1 MLTGSQRYK
10 YSLPSLNLQRA
21 ASSLPLPQRRFS
33 MHIQRKPA
41 LIVGVLVVA
50 AVVAWG
56 VTRPAKTKLSV
67 PTAVPVRV
75 VSVAQQD
82 VPRFVS
88 GIGSVLS
95 LHSVVIR
102 PQVDGILTKLLVKE
116 GQLVKTGDLLATI
129 DDRSIRASLDQAR
142 AQLGEN
148 QAQLQVALVNLK
160 RYKELSVDDG
170 VSKQTYDQQQAL
182 VNQLKATAQ
191 GNQAAI
197 DAAQVQLSYTQIR
210 SPVTGRVGIR
220 TVDEGNFLRTTDT
233 QGLFSVTQIDPIA
246 VEFSLPQQM
255 LPTLQRLIAAQLPA
269 DVNAYQGADTNGQS
283 GDLLAEGR
291 LSLIDNQIS
300 GTTGTIRAKAE
311 FGNGAQK
318 LWPGQLVTVKIQ
330 TALDKNALVV
340 PPTVVQ
346 RGLDS
351 HFVYRVNGDKVDIVP
366 VEVVYQDSDLNI
378 VKGVQAGDVLVSD
391 GQSRLKA
398 GAHIEILKDVPPTI
412 QTADAQVKP

>member
-1 MLTGSQRYK
+1 M
-10 YSLPSLNLQRA
+10 P
-21 ASSLPLPQRRFS
+21 
-33 MHIQRKPA
+33 IQRKTTV
-41 LIVGVLVVA
+41 IVLAVVA
-50 AVVAWG
+50 LAVVAW
-56 VTRPAKTKLSV
+56 VATRPAKTKLS
-67 PTAVPVRV
+67 ASSAIPVKV

-82 VPRFVS
+82 IPRFVS

-102 PQVDGILTKLLVKE
+102 PQVDGILTQLMVKE
-116 GQLVKTGDLLATI
+116 GQRVKAGDLLASI
-129 DDRSIRASLDQAR
+129 DDRAIRASLDQAK
-142 AQLGEN
+142 AQLGES
-148 QAQLQVALVNLK
+148 QAHLQVAQVNLK
-160 RYKELSVDDG
+160 RYKELSIDDG

-182 VNQLKATAQ
+182 VNQLKATAL

-210 SPVTGRVGIR
+210 SPVSGRVGIR
-220 TVDEGNFLRTTDT
+220 NVDEGNFLRTSDA

-255 LPTLQRLIAAQLPA
+255 LPTLQGLIAAQHPA
-269 DVNAYQGADTNGQS
+269 SVDAFLGADTDS
-283 GDLLAEGR
+283 PAAILLGEGR

-300 GTTGTIRAKAE
+300 ATTGTIRAKAE
-311 FGNGAQK
+311 FSNATQK

-330 TALDKNALVV
+330 TALDKAALVV

-351 HFVYRVNGDKVDIVP
+351 HFVYRVNGDKVDVVP
-366 VEVVYQDSDLNI
+366 VHVTYQNSDLTI
-378 VKGVQAGDVLVSD
+378 VTGVQAGDVLVSD

-398 GAHIEILKDVPPTI
+398 GAQVEVLKEPPQVI
-412 QTADAQVKP
+412 QAAQAQARP

>member
-1 MLTGSQRYK
+1 
-10 YSLPSLNLQRA
+10 
-21 ASSLPLPQRRFS
+21 
-33 MHIQRKPA
+33 MHIQRKTA
-41 LIVGVLVVA
+41 LIVGVLVVVAVA
-50 AVVAWG
+50 AWALI
-56 VTRPAKTKLSV
+56 RPAKARLAA
-67 PTAVPVRV
+67 PTAIPVRV

-82 VPRFVS
+82 IPRFVS
-88 GIGSVLS
+88 GIGTVLS

-102 PQVDGILTKLLVKE
+102 PQVDGILTQLPVKE
-116 GQLVKTGDLLATI
+116 GQWVKAGDLLARI

-142 AQLGEN
+142 AQLGES

-160 RYKELSVDDG
+160 RYKELSADDG

-182 VNQLKATAQ
+182 VNQLKATVQ

-210 SPVTGRVGIR
+210 SPVSGRVGIR
-220 TVDEGNFLRTTDT
+220 NVDEGNFLRTSDT

-255 LPTLQRLIAAQLPA
+255 LPTLQGLIAAPA
-269 DVNAYQGADTNGQS
+269 KASVDAYLGADTDGQT
-283 GDLLAEGR
+283 GDLLGEGH

-300 GTTGTIRAKAE
+300 STTGTLRAKAE
-311 FGNGAQK
+311 FNNALQR
-318 LWPGQLVTVKIQ
+318 LWPGQLVTIKIQ

-351 HFVYRVNGDKVDIVP
+351 HFVYRVNGDKVDVVP
-366 VEVVYQDSDLNI
+366 VQVTYQNSDINI
-378 VKGVQAGDVLVSD
+378 IKGVQAGDLLVSD

-398 GAHIEILKDVPPTI
+398 GAQVEVLKEPPQVI
-412 QTADAQVKP
+412 QTVDAKVQP

>member
-1 MLTGSQRYK
+1 M
-10 YSLPSLNLQRA
+10 P
-21 ASSLPLPQRRFS
+21 
-33 MHIQRKPA
+33 MHRKTTWIVLAIVA
-41 LIVGVLVVA
+41 L
-50 AVVAWG
+50 AVVAW
-56 VTRPAKTKLSV
+56 VATRPAKTKLAASS
-67 PTAVPVRV
+67 AVPVRV

-82 VPRFVS
+82 IPRFVS

-116 GQLVKTGDLLATI
+116 GQLVKTGDLLASI
-129 DDRSIRASLDQAR
+129 DDRAIRASLDQAR
-142 AQLGEN
+142 AQLGES

-160 RYKELSVDDG
+160 RYKELSIDDG

-182 VNQLKATAQ
+182 VNQLKATAL

-210 SPVTGRVGIR
+210 SPVSGRVGIR
-220 TVDEGNFLRTTDT
+220 NVDEGNFLRTTDA

-255 LPTLQRLIAAQLPA
+255 LPTLQGLIAAPHPA
-269 DVNAYQGADTNGQS
+269 SVDAFLGADTDS
-283 GDLLAEGR
+283 PAALLLGEGR

-300 GTTGTIRAKAE
+300 ASTGTIRAKAV
-311 FGNGAQK
+311 FSNAAQT

-330 TALDKNALVV
+330 TALDKAALVV

-346 RGLDS
+346 RGMDS
-351 HFVYRVNGDKVDIVP
+351 HFVYRLSGDKVDVVP
-366 VEVVYQDSDLNI
+366 VHVAYQNSDLTI
-378 VKGVQAGDVLVSD
+378 VTGVQPGDVLVSD

-398 GAHIEILKDVPPTI
+398 GARVEVLKEPPRI
-412 QTADAQVKP
+412 QTAQAQAQP

>member
-1 MLTGSQRYK
+1 
-10 YSLPSLNLQRA
+10 
-21 ASSLPLPQRRFS
+21 
-33 MHIQRKPA
+33 MHIQRKTA
-41 LIVGVLVVA
+41 LIVGVLVVVAIA
-50 AVVAWG
+50 AWVF
-56 VTRPAKTKLSV
+56 TRPAKTKLVAS
-67 PTAVPVRV
+67 TAVPVRV
-75 VSVAQQD
+75 IHVVEQD
-82 VPRFVS
+82 LPRYVS

-102 PQVDGILTKLLVKE
+102 PQIDGILTRLLVKE
-116 GQLVKTGDLLATI
+116 GQLVKAGDLLASL

-142 AQLGEN
+142 AQLGQS

-170 VSKQTYDQQQAL
+170 ISRQTYDQQQAL
-182 VNQLKATAQ
+182 VNQLKATVQ

-220 TVDEGNFLRTTDT
+220 TVDEGNFLRMSDT

-255 LPTLQRLIAAQLPA
+255 LPTLQGLIAADHPA
-269 DVNAYQGADTNGQS
+269 KVDAYQGADTEGRDS
-283 GDLLAEGR
+283 DLLGQGR
-291 LSLIDNQIS
+291 LSLIDNQINS
-300 GTTGTIRAKAE
+300 TTGTLRAKAE
-311 FGNGAQK
+311 FANTAQK
-318 LWPGQLVTVKIQ
+318 LWPGQLVTIKIQ
-330 TALDKNALVV
+330 TALDRNALAV

-351 HFVYRVNGDKVDIVP
+351 HFVYRVKGDKVETVS
-366 VEVVYQDSDLNI
+366 VQVVYQDSERNI
-378 VKGVQAGDVLVSD
+378 LKGIQAGDVLVSD

-398 GAHIEILKDVPPTI
+398 GAPVETPKELPQVSH
-412 QTADAQVKP
+412 TADAQGMP

>member
-1 MLTGSQRYK
+1 MQAIK
-10 YSLPSLNLQRA
+10 SLR
-21 ASSLPLPQRRFS
+21 SSLSLSGRRETIL
-33 MHIQRKPA
+33 IQRKTTV
-41 LIVGVLVVA
+41 IVLAVVA
-50 AVVAWG
+50 LAVVAW
-56 VTRPAKTKLSV
+56 VATRPAKTKLS
-67 PTAVPVRV
+67 ASSAIPVRV

-82 VPRFVS
+82 IPRFVS

-102 PQVDGILTKLLVKE
+102 PQVDGILTQLMVKE
-116 GQLVKTGDLLATI
+116 GQRVKAGDLLASI
-129 DDRSIRASLDQAR
+129 DDRAIRASLDQAK
-142 AQLGEN
+142 AQLGES
-148 QAQLQVALVNLK
+148 QAQLQVAQVNLK
-160 RYKELSVDDG
+160 RYKELSIDDG

-182 VNQLKATAQ
+182 VNQLKATAL

-210 SPVTGRVGIR
+210 SPVSGRVGIR
-220 TVDEGNFLRTTDT
+220 NVDEGNFLRTSDA

-255 LPTLQRLIAAQLPA
+255 LPTLQGLIAAQHPA
-269 DVNAYQGADTNGQS
+269 SVDAFLGADTDS
-283 GDLLAEGR
+283 PAAILLGEGR

-300 GTTGTIRAKAE
+300 ATTGTIRAKAE
-311 FGNGAQK
+311 FSNATQT

-330 TALDKNALVV
+330 TALDKAALVV

-351 HFVYRVNGDKVDIVP
+351 HFVYRVNGDKVDVVP
-366 VEVVYQDSDLNI
+366 VHVTYQNSDLTI
-378 VKGVQAGDVLVSD
+378 VTGVQAGDVLVSD

-398 GAHIEILKDVPPTI
+398 GAQVEVLKEPP
-412 QTADAQVKP
+412 QVVQAAQAQARP